1 LTSSAEH
8 FLKYTFHSWCCVR
21 ERFHVSILV
30 LLMFGSSSEAQS
42 RYFPPGSLDDS
53 PRLAQ
58 FHYDWYVKHL
68 EALDE
73 PSLWSLS
80 KTQKEQSYRFL
91 WLRTFHHP
99 VAIRIDVNA
108 DGTSRLTTK
117 MTSGAGGYDPGHLV
131 QNETSKLP
139 KEQTDW
145 FLGKIEDNK
154 FWELAPLDK
163 SRMGLDGAQWVIE
176 GVRDGSY
183 HVVDRWSPHDGPVR
197 VIGLLM
203 LKDLAKT
210 KIPAKE
216 TY

>member
-1 LTSSAEH
+1 
-8 FLKYTFHSWCCVR
+8 
-21 ERFHVSILV
+21 
-30 LLMFGSSSEAQS
+30 MAQS

-53 PRLAQ
+53 PRADQ
-58 FHYDWYVKHL
+58 FLYEWYSTQL
-68 EALDE
+68 QALDE

-80 KTQKEQSYRFL
+80 QTQKEQSYRFL

-99 VAIRIDVNA
+99 MAIRIDMNV

-117 MTSGAGGYDPGHLV
+117 LTSGAGGYGPGRLV
-131 QNETSKLP
+131 QNDTSTLT

-145 FLGKIEDNK
+145 FLGKIQEPK
-154 FWELAPLDK
+154 FWELAAFDK
-163 SRMGLDGAQWVIE
+163 SRIGLDGAQWIVE
-176 GVRDGSY
+176 GAKNGNY
-183 HVVDRWSPHDGPVR
+183 HIVDRWSPKDGPVR

-203 LKDLAKT
+203 LKDLAKA